1 MMLVVVLGVGV
12 VVVPVVVVVVKTC
25 DASGG
30 GGVDSGTG
38 AAAVTADTVAA
49 VSRCL
54 GTPPGC
60 KARCHGYSV
69 HHECAWCT
77 VTSLTRRCLLWWFG
91 TLDVACRL

>member
-1 MMLVVVLGVGV
+1 MVLAV
-12 VVVPVVVVVVKTC
+12 VVVVVVVVVVKTC

-30 GGVDSGTG
+30 HVDSGAG

-60 KARCHGYSV
+60 KACCHGYSV

-77 VTSLTRRCLLWWFG
+77 VTSLTRRCWPWWCG